1 MLATMVG
8 GAAALVAPVPLARAC
23 SPAAATCL
31 RVASPVIAAA
41 SAAALPSDDSHA
53 SSHGA
58 LEGVARA
65 AGRWWEPLRAALRW
79 CWLRLLAILGWLG
92 LGRAAPTVGFALPFG
107 CVMLEMRLVSGT
119 ATRDFEP
126 PSKLLQHFGYS
137 SSPFYTTLPR
147 RRLAAASGG
156 EGDGKGGS
164 EGGGAGASLQAAAA
178 SARVGGGGVRWLQ
191 RGAGAAP
198 RHPLD
203 LASDEARLEFLQAS
217 TRGRPCSSSTVTA
230 QRRPTT
236 AATRP
241 TVTSSAPCDTSP
253 L

>member
-1 MLATMVG
+1 MDQCRASLLHKQHKQTG
-8 GAAALVAPVPLARAC
+8 DCAARCAR
-23 SPAAATCL
+23 
-31 RVASPVIAAA
+31 
-41 SAAALPSDDSHA
+41 
-53 SSHGA
+53 
-58 LEGVARA
+58 
-65 AGRWWEPLRAALRW
+65 
-79 CWLRLLAILGWLG
+79 GWKLWT
-92 LGRAAPTVGFALPFG
+92 TVGFALPVG

-156 EGDGKGGS
+156 EGDGKGGGG

-217 TRGRPCSSSTVTA
+217 TRGRPLLLLHRHGPAAARHRRHSTHRHLLRALRHLT
-230 QRRPTT
+230 
-236 AATRP
+236 
-241 TVTSSAPCDTSP
+241 P
-253 L
+253 LMS